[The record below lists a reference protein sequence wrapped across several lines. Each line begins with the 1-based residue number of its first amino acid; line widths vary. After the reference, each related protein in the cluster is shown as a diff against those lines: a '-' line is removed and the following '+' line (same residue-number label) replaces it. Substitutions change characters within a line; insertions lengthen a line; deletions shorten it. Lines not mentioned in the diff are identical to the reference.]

1 MFYSIDLDAKNQA
14 LQFTV
19 ACTPDTALFFFFFSF
34 YIYRVNITVY
44 VDIRSLK
51 KKSAWLFYV

>member
-19 ACTPDTALFFFFFSF
+19 ACTPDTALFFCFFFHF
-34 YIYRVNITVY
+34 T
-44 VDIRSLK
+44 
-51 KKSAWLFYV
+51 FTE